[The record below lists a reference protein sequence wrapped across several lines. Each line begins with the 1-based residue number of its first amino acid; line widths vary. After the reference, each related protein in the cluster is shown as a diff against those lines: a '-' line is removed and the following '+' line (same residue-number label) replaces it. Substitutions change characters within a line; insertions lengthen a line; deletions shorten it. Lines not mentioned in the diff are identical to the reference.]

1 MRHQAHSTTANQVT
15 IMQIRFLK
23 KNPDA
28 IVPQYATP
36 GASGLDMH
44 ARIPH
49 EIYLQPGV
57 RFTCPTG
64 IGIELQEG
72 IEAQVR
78 PRSGMAKNHGVTV
91 LNAPGTVDAD
101 YTGEICAILINHG
114 DQAYKIEPN
123 QRIAQL
129 VIAPIVRV
137 ELVETEALAETLRGA
152 GGFGHTG
159 SMELAA

>member
-1 MRHQAHSTTANQVT
+1 
-15 IMQIRFLK
+15 MQIRILK
-23 KNPDA
+23 KHPDA
-28 IVPQYATP
+28 IIPQYATA
-36 GASGLDMH
+36 GASGLDLH

-49 EIYLQPGV
+49 DIYLQPGV
-57 RFTCPTG
+57 RFTCPVG
-64 IGIELQEG
+64 IGIELPEG
-72 IEAQVR
+72 FEAQVR

-129 VIAPIVRV
+129 VIAPVVRV
-137 ELVETEALAETLRGA
+137 ELVETEALAETMRGA